1 MRLTRARTML
11 KLEIEVLFWLGFS
24 GSAQLKLE
32 SRNKE
37 EIYLF
42 WFGLRVAESQ
52 RVSFFSFF

>member
-1 MRLTRARTML
+1 ML

-37 EIYLF
+37 EIYFFLV
-42 WFGLRVAESQ
+42 WFKGGRISEGI
-52 RVSFFSFF
+52 FFQFLLISSSNI

>member
-1 MRLTRARTML
+1 ML

-37 EIYLF
+37 EIFFF

>member
-1 MRLTRARTML
+1 ML
-11 KLEIEVLFWLGFS
+11 KLEIEVLFWLWFS

-37 EIYLF
+37 EIF

-52 RVSFFSFF
+52 RVSFFIFF